1 MDIAVSILIGGSLLV
16 IAAGIISG
24 AVVITGTVHI
34 AIIYKT
40 SLKKALHDPYR
51 TWYGVADTFIIFALG
66 WLSFIIGATAMMAI
80 SS

>member
-1 MDIAVSILIGGSLLV
+1 MDIAVSILMGLSLLI

-34 AIIYKT
+34 AIIYKIP
-40 SLKKALHDPYR
+40 LKEAFHSPYR

-66 WLSFIIGATAMMAI
+66 WLSFIIGATVMMAI
-80 SS
+80 S